1 MANCIIRDSLYLGDG
16 VWQVDAVFI
25 GDDGTRSGPHN
36 VEEAKEAT
44 QKELRMAVCALYGAE
59 LDDATG

>member
-1 MANCIIRDSLYLGDG
+1 MANCIIRESLYLGDG
-16 VWQVDAVFI
+16 KWALDAVFT
-25 GDDGTRSGPHN
+25 DETGTRSGSHG

-59 LDDATG
+59 LDDAAG